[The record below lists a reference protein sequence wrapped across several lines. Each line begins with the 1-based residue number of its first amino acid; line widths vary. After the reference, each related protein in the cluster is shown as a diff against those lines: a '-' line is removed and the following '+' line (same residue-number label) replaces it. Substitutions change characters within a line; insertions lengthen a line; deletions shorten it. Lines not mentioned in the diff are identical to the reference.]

1 MALTVSSDHWNGSK
15 YDYVPAFLVSL
26 PLQEGWEIR
35 ATRRVTLDP
44 GRKPY
49 AEDGRAIPLT
59 PHCSPPDCYMRG
71 KYMVNLPLCY
81 LSFICTSNQYNIISL
96 INKTNEWYLLSSD
109 YRSMNILY
117 GLCQLSQQ
125 FHLG

>member
-15 YDYVPAFLVSL
+15 YDYVPVFLVSL

-49 AEDGRAIPLT
+49 TEDGSATL
-59 PHCSPPDCYMRG
+59 
-71 KYMVNLPLCY
+71 
-81 LSFICTSNQYNIISL
+81 
-96 INKTNEWYLLSSD
+96 
-109 YRSMNILY
+109 
-117 GLCQLSQQ
+117 
-125 FHLG
+125 